1 MRYKINNSV
10 KVLIFF
16 IISILQCDT
25 TVGVYITFKIEI
37 YEVLGKLRPMCDHD
51 IQDMKSYTVREGE
64 NIIIMTNYDKVI
76 TDARCYSKYTD
87 YSFGTESQN
96 FYRNESIYKAKKEMG
111 TVWECSI
118 TSLKN
123 DLNILFHEI
132 LYTKG
137 EDTYARTICTMNIHV
152 RREKAPMVI
161 LVNNMQMALK
171 QTQLSDEEADFTAI
185 YHYKVGDKVNITCVT
200 ENYNEHDTIS
210 MQSPNVGKVTHPD
223 LQSSRRLG
231 IKTTLT
237 SLHDDPLNITIN
249 GILMRPQLNNI
260 INNQYTLTYVHKSNS
275 RIDVICETSPNYK
288 LLILN
293 KAFRGIR
300 YYQNELTPEQ
310 KINIHFTPSPNKT
323 PNFRCSADN
332 RRNGYVAQACDIM
345 IKSDDK
351 LLNDSKIME
360 MVLPANRTVLEV
372 SNDTLQ
378 VIYYKVDVDEDLEIK
393 CSVGQR
399 QLDVV
404 YMHFQNNH
412 TTDENMIS
420 KIVTLKYSSTNPP
433 VICYL
438 RDQVNDVQS
447 LKRDE
452 IMYQIEVIFVNK
464 DVSPRLG
471 GGTAVSPDL
480 TFEPDPTTTIANQET
495 HTSNLVIIFGCISS
509 LVLTITVVGIVYWR
523 KRTQRPKN
531 TSNSEVPTSEP
542 FYGNKMFQNDPNRG
556 IYVLPE
562 NNDPKYE
569 KASQAPCNRVKEDN
583 EMTPIPESMY
593 DSCSIENSTIQPNND
608 VPKSPDCSDPNH
620 HHYEEVNYLQ
630 CKPKPSEP
638 QQRSSKIY
646 NVAYDHVRRCRSGK

>member
-1 MRYKINNSV
+1 MRCKINKCV

-25 TVGVYITFKIEI
+25 TVGVDITFKIEM
-37 YEVLGKLRPMCDHD
+37 YKVLGKLKPMCDHD
-51 IQDMKSYTVREGE
+51 IQDMKSYTVKEGE
-64 NIIIMTNYDKVI
+64 HIIIKTIYDKTI
-76 TDARCYSKYTD
+76 QDAWCYSKYTD
-87 YSFGTESQN
+87 YIFRSKSQN
-96 FYRNESIYKAKKEMG
+96 VYRNESIYKAGKEMG
-111 TVWECSI
+111 TVWECSFI
-118 TSLKN
+118 SLKTAS
-123 DLNILFHEI
+123 NIPKKI
-132 LYTKG
+132 LYANG
-137 EDTYARTICTMNIHV
+137 YDTYATFICTMHIHV

-161 LVNNMQMALK
+161 LVNNMEMALE

-210 MQSPNVGKVTHPD
+210 MQSPNVGKLTHPD

-237 SLHDDPLNITIN
+237 SLHDGKYHLFTLKNQSDYTSVRLRFIETRDDPLNITIN

-260 INNQYTLTYVHKSNS
+260 INNQYTITYVHKSNS

-300 YYQNELTPEQ
+300 YYQYELPPEQ
-310 KINIHFTPSPNKT
+310 KINIHFTPPPNKT
-323 PNFRCSADN
+323 QNFRCSANN
-332 RRNGYVAQACDIM
+332 RHGYVAQACDIM

-351 LLNDSKIME
+351 LLND
-360 MVLPANRTVLEV
+360 
-372 SNDTLQ
+372 
-378 VIYYKVDVDEDLEIK
+378 
-393 CSVGQR
+393 
-399 QLDVV
+399 
-404 YMHFQNNH
+404 

-420 KIVTLKYSSTNPP
+420 KIVTLKYGSTNPP

-438 RDQVNDVQS
+438 RDQVNDVRS
-447 LKRDE
+447 INRDE
-452 IMYQIEVIFVNK
+452 IMYQIEVRFVNK

-495 HTSNLVIIFGCISS
+495 HTSNLLIFACIPG

-531 TSNSEVPTSEP
+531 TCNTE
-542 FYGNKMFQNDPNRG
+542 
-556 IYVLPE
+556 
-562 NNDPKYE
+562 
-569 KASQAPCNRVKEDN
+569 APCNGVKEDN

-593 DSCSIENSTIQPNND
+593 DSCSSENSTIQPNND
-608 VPKSPDCSDPNH
+608 VPKSPDCSDPNYQ
-620 HHYEEVNYLQ
+620 HYEKVNYLQ
-630 CKPKPSEP
+630 CKPKSSEP
-638 QQRSSKIY
+638 QQRSSKMY
-646 NVAYDHVRRCRSGK
+646 NVAYDHFRSCVSGK